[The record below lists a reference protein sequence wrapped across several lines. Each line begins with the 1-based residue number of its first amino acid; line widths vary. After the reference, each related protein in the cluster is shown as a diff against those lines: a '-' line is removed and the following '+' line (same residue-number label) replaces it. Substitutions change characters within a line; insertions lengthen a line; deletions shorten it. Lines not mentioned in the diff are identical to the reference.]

1 MRGVGGD
8 KKEAKHMVDPSVS
21 QRLRA
26 CARERTSMQA
36 AKEIA
41 QAAVHISSVIFGK
54 ANVIVTSVPSGTFS

>member
-1 MRGVGGD
+1 
-8 KKEAKHMVDPSVS
+8 MVDPSVS

-26 CARERTSMQA
+26 RARERTSMQA